1 MKYELPTPDNLKE
14 MTDELGFEMDDAY
27 AADILTF
34 MVPFE
39 GAFNAVDQMPD
50 VLPEVKYPRGGWH
63 RPQGDENKHV
73 A

>member
-1 MKYELPTPDNLKE
+1 M
-14 MTDELGFEMDDAY
+14 GFEMDDAY

-63 RPQGDENKHV
+63 RPQGDENNHV